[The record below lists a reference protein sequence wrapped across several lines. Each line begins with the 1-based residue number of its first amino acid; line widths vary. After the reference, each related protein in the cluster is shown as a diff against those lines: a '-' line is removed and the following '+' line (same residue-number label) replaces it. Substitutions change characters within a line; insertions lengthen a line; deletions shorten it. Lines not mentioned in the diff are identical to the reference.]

1 MKTHVD
7 KRPPPLVLITGIA
20 VILFSAAGSAA
31 IANWSPAATGGSSAF
46 LLSENLPATP
56 APPVSANTRTK
67 TKCAECGVILSV
79 REIEARTGG
88 ALSSATDSAPG
99 DPDELRA
106 QSDRQ
111 YEFTILMADRSLRW
125 INDDNP
131 AFWRL
136 GERVVFIDS
145 SGL

>member
-1 MKTHVD
+1 MKTHFD

-31 IANWSPAATGGSSAF
+31 IANWSPAATGGSSML

-56 APPVSANTRTK
+56 ALPVPSNSRTK
-67 TKCAECGVILSV
+67 MKCAECGVILSM
-79 REIEARTGG
+79 RKIEARTEGT
-88 ALSSATDSAPG
+88 LPSASDKAVPG
-99 DPDELRA
+99 NPVELRGGSP
-106 QSDRQ
+106 QMNYS
-111 YEFTILMADRSLRW
+111 ILMADRSLRW
-125 INDDNP
+125 IHDNNP